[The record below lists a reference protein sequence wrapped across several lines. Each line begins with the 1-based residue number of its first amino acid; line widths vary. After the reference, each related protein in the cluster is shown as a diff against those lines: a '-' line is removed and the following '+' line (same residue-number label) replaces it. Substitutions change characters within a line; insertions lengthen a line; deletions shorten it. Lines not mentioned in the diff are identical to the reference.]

1 MPDGLDFE
9 QPLLELELRIAA
21 LQATDDPA
29 HADEVARLQD
39 RLERQRQRT
48 YAALTPWQRTQLARH
63 PKRPHTRDWCKLL
76 LEDFTELHGD
86 RLFRDDPAIVGGL
99 ARFEGQSLVVIGH
112 QKGRDTREKIARN
125 FGMPHPEGYRK
136 ALRLMELAAK
146 FGKPIVTF
154 IDTPG
159 AYPGLGAE
167 ERGQAEA
174 IARNLRRM
182 ASLPTPMIA
191 VVTGEGG
198 SGGALA
204 IGMGN
209 RVLMLEHAVYSV
221 ISPEGCAAI
230 LWGDA
235 GKAPE
240 AAEAMRTTAPELLR
254 LGVIDGIVPE
264 PVGGAHRDWEGA
276 AASLRAAQRVH
287 LGLAAG
293 GGHDVAV
300 VAPGERLQPVALH
313 GQEPPRERAQLG
325 PVHHAALG
333 VEGLVVDLAHDPE
346 LSQPLDAHAVGLG
359 QRAKPRRLL
368 GDHADADQRDVHV
381 LGGVVDRAHLGVAQQ
396 APALAL
402 DRLEREQVLDGQGVG
417 AHVRP
422 VLGGHHADE
431 RVGEDVD
438 ELERALAGQRI
449 ERQVAEAA
457 LAQRVDRVAEREP
470 ARQPEPHA
478 VLGDPLEVV

>member
-1 MPDGLDFE
+1 MPDALDFE
-9 QPLLELELRIAA
+9 EPLLELELRIAA
-21 LQATDDPA
+21 LVALDDPA
-29 HADEVARLQD
+29 RADEIARLEE
-39 RLERQRQRT
+39 RLERLRQRT
-48 YAALTPWQRTQLARH
+48 YASLNAWQRTQLARH

-76 LEDFTELHGD
+76 LEDFVELHGD
-86 RLFRDDPAIVGGL
+86 RVYGDDAAIVGGL
-99 ARFEGQSLVVIGH
+99 ARFEHQSVVVIGH

-146 FGKPIVTF
+146 FGKPVITF

-182 ASLPTPMIA
+182 ASLPVPFLV

-209 RVLMLEHAVYSV
+209 RVLMLEYAVYSV

-235 GKAPE
+235 AKAPD

-254 LGVIDGIVPE
+254 LGIIDGIVPE

-276 AASLRAAQRVH
+276 AQTLRTSLREQLWALRSKSPADLVSERYEKFRRM
-287 LGLAAG
+287 GAFEEATTPG
-293 GGHDVAV
+293 G
-300 VAPGERLQPVALH
+300 R
-313 GQEPPRERAQLG
+313 
-325 PVHHAALG
+325 
-333 VEGLVVDLAHDPE
+333 
-346 LSQPLDAHAVGLG
+346 
-359 QRAKPRRLL
+359 
-368 GDHADADQRDVHV
+368 
-381 LGGVVDRAHLGVAQQ
+381 
-396 APALAL
+396 
-402 DRLEREQVLDGQGVG
+402 
-417 AHVRP
+417 
-422 VLGGHHADE
+422 
-431 RVGEDVD
+431 
-438 ELERALAGQRI
+438 
-449 ERQVAEAA
+449 
-457 LAQRVDRVAEREP
+457 
-470 ARQPEPHA
+470 
-478 VLGDPLEVV
+478 